1 MALKVIMETLD
12 LLKTLAP
19 WIAIVVSIIAII
31 VSIIALL
38 AQLKRSR
45 FSQSVDLILKLE
57 ERFSD
62 SKAMKEKRQ
71 LAGEALRSNPSSP
84 SSDIEDVLDFFETL
98 GLLVRRK
105 ALDEEMV
112 WNTFYHWLHRYWL
125 LCEPY
130 ITEKRRTKLTLW
142 GDYVNLEK
150 RIVAIEWEKTK
161 SRDDIDLSKQE
172 LDEFINDECNLAE
185 DGAAITCSKRDLS

>member
-1 MALKVIMETLD
+1 MIFMGCETLD
-12 LLKTLAP
+12 LLKTVAP
-19 WIAIVVSIIAII
+19 WVAIILSIII
-31 VSIIALL
+31 LGF
-38 AQLKRSR
+38 QLKRSR

-62 SKAMKEKRQ
+62 SKAMIDKRKQ
-71 LAGEALRSNPSSP
+71 AAKALRSNPSSP

-125 LCEPY
+125 LCESY
-130 ITEKRRTKLTLW
+130 IRTKQKTKLTLW
-142 GDYVNLEK
+142 GDYADLEK
-150 RIVAIEWEKTK
+150 RLVDLEWKKTK
-161 SRDDIDLSKQE
+161 RRDDIYLSNDE
-172 LDEFINDECNLAE
+172 LDEFLNDEC
-185 DGAAITCSKRDLS
+185 DL